1 MRSHCR
7 VNTPPTL
14 RRFYVLPF
22 HRSKLQLLHGGV
34 MKLTMWQGKYTGV
47 DSKRCSAFCCCCFF
61 SLFSPPP
68 SPRPASLSRL
78 DNLALISAQDRS
90 VFVDLLTITDRSRP
104 CGLNVS
110 DRLSRE
116 VFRQNANKQV
126 TVGLRL
132 MSDNDLVYP
141 ELLYVQFSEPRSCD
155 QSSAQKLSV
164 RGTGARPALL
174 PSEKHVNAQREQDY
188 FPGSFY

>member
-1 MRSHCR
+1 MAGKVHWCR
-7 VNTPPTL
+7 LETL
-14 RRFYVLPF
+14 LCFLLLLFFLSVLSP
-22 HRSKLQLLHGGV
+22 
-34 MKLTMWQGKYTGV
+34 
-47 DSKRCSAFCCCCFF
+47 
-61 SLFSPPP
+61 PPP

-90 VFVDLLTITDRSRP
+90 VFVDLLMVTDRSRP